1 MRRKLVLIGLTL
13 LFIFLS
19 ATLLGFV
26 LNDVRFEGLRTI
38 EKDELAQ
45 AYSTY
50 IGKDINMYA
59 VEDIISNLEELGYF
73 EDVQYNLESVQ
84 GKENEKVLVIKVVEN
99 EPITKVSLEIA
110 GPGIISKET
119 LQSSITI
126 QEGKA
131 FSFNKFWESINNIAK
146 IYSDNGYIVATPK
159 SEDKTFAFVYVSG
172 RIDGNNVLFKVTEY
186 VLYDVKF
193 EILSDDEQFKAEF
206 KKIENQVSLSKYKD
220 YAQKNILLKI
230 FDSPRNYV
238 PNLQKMQE
246 FFQFLSKY
254 VYFKVIDISSSEIE
268 TDTPAKE
275 LVVTVTDNT
284 VVTQP
289 VQLKGIRTKGNTIF
303 TEKELVGEPKEGVYT
318 NFQILKAIQAVK
330 DKYDK
335 AGYYVNL
342 NLEAGSDGY
351 LYIVVT
357 ETKVK
362 DVKILGNDRTKTYVF
377 DDLIAVKPGDYLNR
391 NQLQAT
397 YIELKKSNFFKDVKL
412 NIEPLDTSNAN
423 VIVTVLEKDKKSDS
437 DFQVGITWGP
447 VNDRPWYEGFAGVLS
462 LSSTNPFGYGENF
475 SVSLMKALSN
485 TNLSLSF
492 GIRKPFE
499 MPLGFTSS
507 ISFNQETEE
516 GTTTTK
522 WSTSAGISTLKLPI
536 GQFSLSTSYSE
547 TTVSSETVLTTKT
560 LSLTGTYIYETLDN
574 LYVPMKGYSLT
585 LSGTKYFPFSEQGSD
600 AVSYFAEVTYHF
612 PLSETISLATR
623 IYNSQVFQTSGAPIS
638 FSLAGPYQV
647 RGAKSDEKGTVLVLN
662 NNEIRFK
669 EADQIFYFSLF
680 YDIGFVGQDYS
691 FDNLK
696 SSTGLELGL
705 VLPMFGLVRVGVGLQ
720 ILPTFSPNFNT
731 YFILGQTF

>member
-99 EPITKVSLEIA
+99 EPVTKVSLEIA

-172 RIDGNNVLFKVTEY
+172 RIDGNNILFKVTEY

-220 YAQKNILLKI
+220 YTQKNILLKI

-289 VQLKGIRTKGNTIF
+289 VQLKEIRTKGNTIF

-397 YIELKKSNFFKDVKL
+397 YIELKKSNFFKDVNL
-412 NIEPLDTSNAN
+412 NIEPLDTSNVN
-423 VIVTVLEKDKKSDS
+423 VVVAVLEKDKKF
-437 DFQVGITWGP
+437 DFQGGITWGP

>member
-99 EPITKVSLEIA
+99 EPVTKVSLEIA

-172 RIDGNNVLFKVTEY
+172 RIDGKNVLFKVTEY

-220 YAQKNILLKI
+220 YTQKNILLKI

-238 PNLQKMQE
+238 PNLQKRQE

-397 YIELKKSNFFKDVKL
+397 YIELKKSNFFKDVNL
-412 NIEPLDTSNAN
+412 NIEPLDTSNVN
-423 VIVTVLEKDKKSDS
+423 VVVAVLEKDKKF
-437 DFQVGITWGP
+437 DFQGGITWGP

>member
-99 EPITKVSLEIA
+99 EPVTKVSLEIA

-220 YAQKNILLKI
+220 YTQKNILLKI

-268 TDTPAKE
+268 TDTLAKE

-397 YIELKKSNFFKDVKL
+397 YIELKKSNFFKDVNL
-412 NIEPLDTSNAN
+412 NIEPLDTSNVN
-423 VIVTVLEKDKKSDS
+423 VVVAVLEKDKKF
-437 DFQVGITWGP
+437 DFQGGITWGP

-720 ILPTFSPNFNT
+720 ILPTFSPNLNT

>member
-13 LFIFLS
+13 LSIFLS

-99 EPITKVSLEIA
+99 EPVTKVSLEIA

-172 RIDGNNVLFKVTEY
+172 RIDGNNILFKVTEY

-220 YAQKNILLKI
+220 YTQKNILLKI

-397 YIELKKSNFFKDVKL
+397 YIELKKSNFFKDVNL
-412 NIEPLDTSNAN
+412 NIEPLDTSNVN
-423 VIVTVLEKDKKSDS
+423 VVVAVLEKDKKF
-437 DFQVGITWGP
+437 DFQGGITWGP

-720 ILPTFSPNFNT
+720 ILPTFSPNLNT